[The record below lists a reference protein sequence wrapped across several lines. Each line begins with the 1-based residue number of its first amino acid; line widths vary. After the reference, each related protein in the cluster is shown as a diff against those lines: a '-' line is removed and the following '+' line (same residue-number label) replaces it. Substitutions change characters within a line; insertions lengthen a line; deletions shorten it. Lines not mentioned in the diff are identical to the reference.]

1 MEQKERL
8 EQELKFLKE
17 SLEADIITKEE
28 YNKGKQR
35 IEDKLK
41 ELSEEPKEEKIVI
54 KEIQEEEASDE
65 EREIEEFARDI
76 TNNKGH
82 TEKPAEETEEV
93 EEEEKEEEAPEE
105 GEKEEPKSEES
116 EIIEEKPIKTNKPF
130 LWAVIGIILIFLIY
144 FFLFKSPAKMQD
156 ITPLSEKV
164 VGPLEQA
171 ACGSDFDCREAG
183 KVGICINP
191 STKEAKCEF
200 REPVEVSLIV
210 LNDQNCISCDTT
222 RMLSVI
228 EQLFPDVKKIEIN
241 SNSKEG
247 KELINKLKI
256 DMLPAYVFDEDITKT
271 VRYEKFKRALTKVY
285 NKHIINS
292 AASGADYY
300 FKREETPNTLDL
312 FVDPELN
319 SSLRAETNIK
329 EVLGLFGGDI
339 KFNKHFLSDDLAKE
353 LGITTSPTF
362 LINNI
367 IKFTGV
373 QPAETIKNKFCQLN
387 AIEEC
392 STKLS
397 TDIK

>member
-156 ITPLSEKV
+156 I
-164 VGPLEQA
+164 
-171 ACGSDFDCREAG
+171 
-183 KVGICINP
+183 
-191 STKEAKCEF
+191 
-200 REPVEVSLIV
+200 
-210 LNDQNCISCDTT
+210 
-222 RMLSVI
+222 
-228 EQLFPDVKKIEIN
+228 
-241 SNSKEG
+241 
-247 KELINKLKI
+247 
-256 DMLPAYVFDEDITKT
+256 
-271 VRYEKFKRALTKVY
+271 
-285 NKHIINS
+285 
-292 AASGADYY
+292 
-300 FKREETPNTLDL
+300 
-312 FVDPELN
+312 
-319 SSLRAETNIK
+319 
-329 EVLGLFGGDI
+329 
-339 KFNKHFLSDDLAKE
+339 
-353 LGITTSPTF
+353 
-362 LINNI
+362 
-367 IKFTGV
+367 
-373 QPAETIKNKFCQLN
+373 
-387 AIEEC
+387 
-392 STKLS
+392 
-397 TDIK
+397 